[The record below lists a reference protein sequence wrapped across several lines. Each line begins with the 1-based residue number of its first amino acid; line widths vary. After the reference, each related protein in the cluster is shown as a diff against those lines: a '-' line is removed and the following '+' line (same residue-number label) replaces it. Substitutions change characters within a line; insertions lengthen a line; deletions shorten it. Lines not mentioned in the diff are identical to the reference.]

1 MALSLYTR
9 PQDDK
14 IIEDLKI
21 KSLKEKTSI
30 SDVTMKLLK
39 MWLNG
44 EIKIDNKK
52 GARK

>member
-39 MWLNG
+39 MWLKG
-44 EIKIDNKK
+44 EIKLDNKK

>member
-14 IIEDLKI
+14 LIEELKI
-21 KSLKEKTSI
+21 KTLREKTSI
-30 SDVTMKLLK
+30 SDVTMKLLR

-44 EIKIDNKK
+44 EIKLDNKK
-52 GARK
+52 GAAK